1 MGHPPP
7 KHTESPL
14 PSREGARG
22 RGVSQLGW
30 TLDSAEPVWV
40 GVVLPSHSRAD
51 ARRPLPL
58 SPSHKGRGD
67 NRGAQR
73 DGAVTDGHLFG
84 GAA

>member
-1 MGHPPP
+1 MGVGRQ
-7 KHTESPL
+7 KKDESPL

-22 RGVSQLGW
+22 RGVSQLGR

-40 GVVLPSHSRAD
+40 GVVLPWHSRAD

-58 SPSHKGRGD
+58 PPSRKARGD
-67 NRGAQR
+67 NKRAQR
-73 DGAVTDGHLFG
+73 DGAVTDGHRFG